1 MIWWYMYYDLVLLL
15 SETVPDRDEW
25 TVGVSTA
32 NSAGDDQDRQRET
45 IRTPLSEERTEQTRT
60 GPHNNALIR
69 KINKSIK
76 PSIYKFFFCS
86 RENTQFS
93 FISKEIQCTLK
104 VCPFSLS
111 VRAVLTMHYGN
122 DKDKHPIA
130 WVTLCTIIFHLTGE
144 NQKERGSERSS
155 FNWHY
160 RQFNQVSLDHAS
172 IFVSQMMKE
181 IN

>member
-1 MIWWYMYYDLVLLL
+1 MIIFVRKVKIVLPIERISASIFERYWTALLVDMIWWYMYYDKVLLL

-76 PSIYKFFFCS
+76 PTIYQFFLFK
-86 RENTQFS
+86 RKYAVFLYIQRNTMYF
-93 FISKEIQCTLK
+93 K
-104 VCPFSLS
+104 SLS
-111 VRAVLTMHYGN
+111 FFIERACSAHY
-122 DKDKHPIA
+122 A
-130 WVTLCTIIFHLTGE
+130 LW
-144 NQKERGSERSS
+144 Q
-155 FNWHY
+155 W
-160 RQFNQVSLDHAS
+160 
-172 IFVSQMMKE
+172 
-181 IN
+181 